1 MRNRFLVLLTLC
13 ACLFCVLG
21 PAARPAHGQA
31 ATTGG
36 IAGTVTDQTGAVVPG
51 ADITVTEV
59 ATGIKHT
66 TKSDSVG
73 RYEILALPSNEAH
86 MNVSVSKQGFQTFV
100 SQDVVIDPSTHVTV
114 NAALQVGTGTT
125 EVTVTATAV
134 QVNTQSGESAGVI
147 AGDEVSTLQL
157 NGRDWRDLSKLIP
170 GMNDLNIGHTSLGGG
185 LNGGNNV
192 SVNGLD
198 TSENMYTTDGAY
210 NVNTGSMGNENVLQ
224 PVDSISEFKVIKD
237 NYSARYGWAG
247 GAQFMVATKSG
258 TKDFHGNGYDYLR
271 NDKVDSR
278 NFFNTSTP
286 VLKQNIFGGSIGGPV
301 FIPGHYNTD
310 KSKTFFFSNE
320 EFRIRHDAVAA
331 TGSLPTQAMRNGDF
345 SQDPYLISQ
354 GISGLTTDSTSQ
366 AILAS
371 EFPGV
376 NCMPSKTSINSSC
389 FDPNSV
395 ALMNHLWPLP
405 NYGGP
410 TSFVNYL
417 DAGVETVDQQDYT
430 ERIDHRFNDKY
441 TLMARMS
448 YETETDSLP
457 YLSWG
462 PNPAPNE
469 TNAFKETGFNNM
481 MQFTANINPT
491 TINQL
496 TFTQTD
502 DKPVLTITGAYRK
515 DLSSPLTI
523 NLPYGLSADNTAR
536 LPNINMG
543 QGWSGQGDATLPE
556 YASDQE
562 NVVADDFT
570 KIKGGH
576 TLQAG
581 VMLVWGIKRQSN
593 FAQTEGEYA
602 YSGVHTGDA
611 EADYLLG
618 LDASFFQN
626 NTRLRSYSRYH
637 QDEAYFQDDWK
648 INRKFTLNYGVREFY
663 FSPDTTEGNGISDFS
678 PALYNP
684 ATAPV
689 VNLNGTLLTNAALQ
703 PLTSTGTIAN
713 TIDGIAVLS
722 GFQPTSRF
730 PLAIPTAGIP
740 NGWYTTKPH
749 FGPRV
754 GFAWDPWGN
763 GKQALRGGYGVGYGR
778 IPFGNYACQLGNP
791 PFESS
796 VTLLNGAMTT
806 PAIGAPG
813 APTAQGICSLGPPNV
828 NYVPTQQQSYS
839 VTAEREIVPG
849 GVLTLAYVG
858 SHTNDYRAGYDTNF
872 PLPVA
877 TPTQNIAGSSCLSA
891 GETLNPSGG
900 FAFDPCINAGTT
912 SSAYTRPIQGYNNI
926 STSSGYAG
934 AWPAMGNYHALQAGY
949 RYVSHKGLTLTF
961 AYTWQHALTNNW
973 SQISGI
979 QNTRNIKA
987 EYGQPGFGQ
996 HQLFN
1001 ASYIYQLPFLK
1012 GRTDFTAKALGN
1024 WTFSGITSFIS
1035 GAPNTIG
1042 MSTAAPGLTTRPN
1055 CIGSMGG
1062 PKTRVDWFNTSAFAN
1077 VPNGYFGNCANGT
1090 VYGPGLEVWD
1100 WALFKTFPVKERVK
1114 IQLRF
1119 EAFNIWN
1126 HTNFTGLSTGYG
1138 SGSFASLNSALDPRQ
1153 LEGALRIQF

>member
-66 TKSDSVG
+66 TKSDSEG
-73 RYEILALPSNEAH
+73 RFEVLALPSNEAH
-86 MNVSVSKQGFQTFV
+86 MNVTISKQGFQTFI

-170 GMNDLNIGHTSLGGG
+170 GMNDLNIGHASLGGG

-198 TSENMYTTDGAY
+198 TSQNMYTTDGAY

-301 FIPGHYNTD
+301 TIPGHYNTD

-320 EFRIRHDAVAA
+320 EYRIRHDAVAA
-331 TGSLPTQAMRNGDF
+331 TGSFPTQAMRNGDF
-345 SQDPYLISQ
+345 SQDPYLLSQ
-354 GISGLTTDSTSQ
+354 GISGLALDSGSQ
-366 AILAS
+366 TILGNT
-371 EFPGV
+371 FPGV
-376 NCMPSKTSINSSC
+376 NCMPTKTSLNTSC

-405 NYGGP
+405 NYGSP

-462 PNPAPNE
+462 PNPAPTE
-469 TNAFKETGFNNM
+469 TNSFKETGFNNM
-481 MQFTANINPT
+481 VQFTANINPT
-491 TINQL
+491 TINQA

-502 DKPVLTITGAYRK
+502 DKPVLKITGAFRSN
-515 DLSSPLTI
+515 LSSPLTI
-523 NLPYGLSADNTAR
+523 NLPYGNAADNTGR
-536 LPNINMG
+536 LPNLNMG
-543 QGWSGQGDATLPE
+543 QGWSGAGDASLPE

-593 FAQTEGEYA
+593 FATTEGSYS

-618 LDASFFQN
+618 LDASFYQSS
-626 NTRLRSYSRYH
+626 TRLRSYSRYH
-637 QDEAYFQDDWK
+637 QDESYFQDDWK
-648 INRKFTLNYGVREFY
+648 INRKLTVNYGVREFY
-663 FSPDTTEGNGISDFS
+663 YSPDTTEGNGISDFD

-689 VNLNGTLLTNAALQ
+689 VNLNGTLLTNGAGV
-703 PLTSTGTIAN
+703 PITSTGTVAN
-713 TIDGIAVLS
+713 LIDGIAVLS
-722 GFQPTSRF
+722 NFKPTSRF
-730 PLAIPTAGIP
+730 PLAVPTPGIP
-740 NGWYTTKPH
+740 DGWFSTKPH
-749 FGPRV
+749 IGPRV

-763 GKQALRGGYGVGYGR
+763 GKSALRGGYGIGYGR
-778 IPFGNYACQLGNP
+778 VPFGNYGCQLGNP

-796 VTLLNGAMTT
+796 VTLLNGSMTE
-806 PAIGAPG
+806 PSLGSGA
-813 APTAQGICSLGPPNV
+813 APTTEGICTLGPPNK
-828 NYVPTQQQSYS
+828 NYYPVQQQSYS

-858 SHTNDYRAGYDTNF
+858 SHTNDYRLGYDTNF
-872 PLPVA
+872 PLPQA
-877 TPTQNIAGSSCLSA
+877 TPTQANSSCLSA
-891 GETLNPSGG
+891 GETFDQAGG
-900 FAFDPCINAGTT
+900 FAYDPCINQGIT
-912 SSAYTRPIQGYNNI
+912 SASYTRPIQGWANI
-926 STSSGYAG
+926 STSGSYAG
-934 AWPAMGNYHALQAGY
+934 AWPAKAAYNSLQAGY
-949 RYVSHKGLTLTF
+949 RYVSHKGLTLTV
-961 AYTWQHALTNNW
+961 AYTWQHTMTNN
-973 SQISGI
+973 QGP
-979 QNTRNIKA
+979 QNPRNFQA
-987 EYGQPGFGQ
+987 EYGQPTFGQ
-996 HQLFN
+996 HQLLN
-1001 ASYIYQLPFLK
+1001 ISYIYQLPFLK
-1012 GRTDFTAKALGN
+1012 GGTDFKSKALGN
-1024 WTFSGITSFIS
+1024 WTFSGITSATS
-1035 GAPNTIG
+1035 GPPETAG
-1042 MSTAAPGLTTRPN
+1042 MSTAAPGYASRPN
-1055 CIGSMGG
+1055 CVGSMGG
-1062 PKTRVDWFNTSAFAN
+1062 PKKQQDWFNLGAFAD
-1077 VPNGYFGNCANGT
+1077 VPYGEFGNCANGT
-1090 VYGPGLEVWD
+1090 IYAPGLQVWD

-1114 IQLRF
+1114 IQFRF

-1126 HTNFTGLSTGYG
+1126 HTNFTGLSTGFG
-1138 SGSFASLNSALDPRQ
+1138 AGNFGSLNSALDPRQ